1 MRIKWTLSDSFSSA
15 GETLKTF
22 LTGVPVEWLSFR
34 TLFTFRF
41 YSWIIDGRISQES
54 LSLTPHTGTTSV
66 RRPRTSSGPWCA
78 STWTT
83 GSPARLPWSTAGSRA
98 PSLRGTFTP
107 PSRNSWRRT
116 LPSPDGRWDISTSLI
131 SQRAGEQ
138 ILKTFPI
145 QLLLLLL

>member
-15 GETLKTF
+15 GETF

-66 RRPRTSSGPWCA
+66 RRPRTSSGRWCA
-78 STWTT
+78 SMWSTDW
-83 GSPARLPWSTAGSRA
+83 PARRPWSTAGSRA
-98 PSLRGTFTP
+98 PSLSGTFTP
-107 PSRNSWRRT
+107 PSRSNWRRT
-116 LPSPDGRWDISTSLI
+116 LPSQGGRWDIRQCDLSESRRTNFKNFFLFS
-131 SQRAGEQ
+131 
-138 ILKTFPI
+138 FCYYF
-145 QLLLLLL
+145 